1 MVHIL
6 LFGAAPSMVAQY
18 RTCFEKAGVALV
30 SAEIGDSF
38 EELIRRSKPAA
49 ILLDVSRTGQEGED
63 LVRWIRFQPEFK
75 MLQVFALTDQPIH
88 AENNDS
94 AALEGV
100 TRSFQ
105 NLPALIP
112 EVVKA
117 VSAAV
122 AVQSAPVNT
131 EEGPVSSSALPASSM
146 DDGSSLLPPLKDAF
160 RQFCSAEN
168 GTRLELL
175 TRMQEQVRNLRRAFL
190 ASDSPAIT
198 AFSSALVKLFM
209 TLSKDLARVNPS
221 SLRTLSTAIDVLSLS
236 AGSRR
241 KDVENGL
248 VRVLIVDGEPL
259 SRHALQFALS
269 SPDLELSE
277 CDSLESALQY
287 LRRQQYDV
295 VFADFKM
302 VRSGEFS
309 TQVQKLPSASNI
321 PIVIVTSGSPEF
333 EVRVQSAL
341 SGGCDLISKP
351 FTPSEMVLKAF
362 TAAFQRRLGLTPSL
376 SQAAGNGR
384 DSAHAIP
391 AQRSRFVS
399 MNLAVASQ
407 PKSFSAAA
415 TTPEFARQHAVAVAA
430 GSAGR
435 EEVLAIMDAGEP
447 SGPDDQIGGSAQV
460 SGIRTFE
467 QSSPTDQMSK
477 APVMNEIS
485 ETPPRSVPGQPHELN
500 GSDEK
505 RSPEPSDAQPPVEGI
520 GEQLRQKFEEVAACR
535 VLTDELTRVRSVLQA
550 ERSRR
555 QEAEKAAADS
565 VTSQEDLAGKL
576 ENARQREAAQK
587 DLVHSLQ
594 SKLDEATTK
603 LSAVEASLQA
613 QTRECRRLQV
623 RSKDFEEQV
632 GDLTGQLGNQVAME
646 ESRRRRE
653 AELEACVLNQ
663 QAEIAKAKAAV
674 AVDEAN
680 VRRAR
685 DRMQSTLRM
694 VLEELQGSV

>member
-1 MVHIL
+1 
-6 LFGAAPSMVAQY
+6 
-18 RTCFEKAGVALV
+18 
-30 SAEIGDSF
+30 
-38 EELIRRSKPAA
+38 
-49 ILLDVSRTGQEGED
+49 
-63 LVRWIRFQPEFK
+63 
-75 MLQVFALTDQPIH
+75 
-88 AENNDS
+88 
-94 AALEGV
+94 
-100 TRSFQ
+100 
-105 NLPALIP
+105 
-112 EVVKA
+112 
-117 VSAAV
+117 
-122 AVQSAPVNT
+122 
-131 EEGPVSSSALPASSM
+131 
-146 DDGSSLLPPLKDAF
+146 
-160 RQFCSAEN
+160 
-168 GTRLELL
+168 
-175 TRMQEQVRNLRRAFL
+175 
-190 ASDSPAIT
+190 
-198 AFSSALVKLFM
+198 
-209 TLSKDLARVNPS
+209 
-221 SLRTLSTAIDVLSLS
+221 
-236 AGSRR
+236 
-241 KDVENGL
+241 
-248 VRVLIVDGEPL
+248 
-259 SRHALQFALS
+259 
-269 SPDLELSE
+269 
-277 CDSLESALQY
+277 
-287 LRRQQYDV
+287 
-295 VFADFKM
+295 
-302 VRSGEFS
+302 
-309 TQVQKLPSASNI
+309 
-321 PIVIVTSGSPEF
+321 
-333 EVRVQSAL
+333 
-341 SGGCDLISKP
+341 
-351 FTPSEMVLKAF
+351 
-362 TAAFQRRLGLTPSL
+362 
-376 SQAAGNGR
+376 
-384 DSAHAIP
+384 
-391 AQRSRFVS
+391 
-399 MNLAVASQ
+399 
-407 PKSFSAAA
+407 
-415 TTPEFARQHAVAVAA
+415 
-430 GSAGR
+430 
-435 EEVLAIMDAGEP
+435 
-447 SGPDDQIGGSAQV
+447 
-460 SGIRTFE
+460 
-467 QSSPTDQMSK
+467 
-477 APVMNEIS
+477 MNEIS